1 MNLTINIESLISG
14 KAVENNRLEFKE
26 GWNPDAIYRTICDFL
41 LCNPNPKRAS
51 VETDDGRSYFL
62 IDIPCHPKFAGQV
75 VSQVVSQVNISDI
88 EFVKEHVSQIL
99 SQVMLQVVS
108 QVNIS
113 DIEFVKERV
122 SQILSQ
128 DKSLDVELLT
138 KTYIALNTPKSLKEL
153 LQLFQQSNRG
163 RYKRMYI
170 DALIEYGLVKMTIP
184 EKPNSR
190 NQKYIQVI
198 DKQD

>member
-1 MNLTINIESLISG
+1 M
-14 KAVENNRLEFKE
+14 
-26 GWNPDAIYRTICDFL
+26 
-41 LCNPNPKRAS
+41 
-51 VETDDGRSYFL
+51 
-62 IDIPCHPKFAGQV
+62 
-75 VSQVVSQVNISDI
+75 SQVVSQVNISDI
-88 EFVKEHVSQIL
+88 EFVKEHVSQIV
-99 SQVMLQVVS
+99 SQVMSQVVS

-122 SQILSQ
+122 SQIVSQ

-153 LQLFQQSNRG
+153 LQLFQQSNHG
-163 RYKRMYI
+163 RYKRMCI

>member
-1 MNLTINIESLISG
+1 MNNLHLI
-14 KAVENNRLEFKE
+14 KAN
-26 GWNPDAIYRTICDFL
+26 GSP
-41 LCNPNPKRAS
+41 RAS

-62 IDIPCHPKFAGQV
+62 IDIPCHPQFAGQV
-75 VSQVVSQVNISDI
+75 VSQVMSQDNMSDIEFIKEHVSQIVSQVMSQVNISDI
-88 EFVKEHVSQIL
+88 EFI
-99 SQVMLQVVS
+99 
-108 QVNIS
+108 
-113 DIEFVKERV
+113 KERV
-122 SQILSQ
+122 SQIVSQ